1 MTVVETPSVK
11 LATALV
17 LDVAYESVNDDSAD
31 TVVLLHGF
39 PYDPR
44 AFDQVVPMLAARGK
58 RVIVPYLRGFGPTRF
73 RDPTTL
79 RSGQQAALG
88 HDLVELM
95 DALGVSRAVVA
106 GYDWGGR
113 AACVAAAVFPERVV
127 GLVSANAYNI
137 QHIASSSTPIAPEA
151 EATFWYQYYFQTA
164 RGRRGLEQNRDRL
177 GELLWCTWSPT
188 WPGAAEA
195 FARSSPSLH
204 NPDFVDVVVHSYRH
218 RFGAVDGD
226 PRYEQTEG
234 RLATQPDIAV
244 PTIFLESLASGLG
257 VGPASASAHRF
268 TGPFELRPLPGVGHN
283 PAQEAPT
290 EFASAVLDVE
300 ASAL

>member
-1 MTVVETPSVK
+1 METPSVK

-44 AFDQVVPMLAARGK
+44 AFDQVVPMLAERGK

-95 DALGVSRAVVA
+95 DALGVNRAVVA

-164 RGRRGLEQNRDRL
+164 RGRRGMEQNPTGWASCCGGRGRRRGRARPRRSPGRAPASTTPISSTLSSTRIGTASGRSTVTRGTNRRRDVSRPSRTL
-177 GELLWCTWSPT
+177 RYR
-188 WPGAAEA
+188 
-195 FARSSPSLH
+195 RSSW
-204 NPDFVDVVVHSYRH
+204 RAW
-218 RFGAVDGD
+218 R
-226 PRYEQTEG
+226 
-234 RLATQPDIAV
+234 
-244 PTIFLESLASGLG
+244 
-257 VGPASASAHRF
+257 VGSA
-268 TGPFELRPLPGVGHN
+268 
-283 PAQEAPT
+283 
-290 EFASAVLDVE
+290 
-300 ASAL
+300 